1 MMTVQNVYLAL
12 ILMAVISSQLEI
24 ATEVLWEDTV

>member
-1 MMTVQNVYLAL
+1 MTVQNVCLAL
-12 ILMAVISSQLEI
+12 ILAAVISDQLEI